1 MADINNVL
9 NSLKNRIAD
18 LSLEVAVLSA
28 ELEESKRSLENIQA
42 APGTTTDATS

>member
-18 LSLEVAVLSA
+18 LSLEIAVISA
-28 ELEESKRSLENIQA
+28 ELEEANEKIQA
-42 APGTTTDATS
+42 FENQPEPAKTTN